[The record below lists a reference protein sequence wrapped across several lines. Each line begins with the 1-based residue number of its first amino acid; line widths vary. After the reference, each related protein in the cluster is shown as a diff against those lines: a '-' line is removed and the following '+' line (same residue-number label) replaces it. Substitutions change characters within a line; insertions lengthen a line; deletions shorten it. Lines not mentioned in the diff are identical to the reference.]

1 MSLLQIQNDP
11 AHEHDASSAGE
22 DLAKGSSYLLWTTL
36 AAFIVVSLGI
46 IGFWFA
52 IHRPPIAVGDVTQV
66 WSHEVHTLNTPTDA
80 NGVQSAGEVF
90 DQVLV
95 FANLHL
101 KNQSDKPIILKDLLT
116 NATFDDGIHSSYA
129 ATALDFDRIFI
140 AYPELKDLHGKPLV
154 RDTVLQPGQSLDGEI
169 ISSFHVSKQQW
180 AAHKDLNFT
189 IQLKFHPDLVLTPKG
204 PVVEQ

>member
-11 AHEHDASSAGE
+11 VHEHDASSEGE
-22 DLAKGSSYLLWTTL
+22 DLAKGSSYLVWTTL
-36 AAFIVVSLGI
+36 AAFVVVTVGCVL
-46 IGFWFA
+46 FWFA

-66 WSHEVHTLNTPTDA
+66 WAHGVHTINTPIDA

-101 KNQSDKPIILKDLLT
+101 KNQSAEPIILKDLLT

-140 AYPELKDLHGKPLV
+140 AYPDLKSLHGTPLL
-154 RDTVLQPGQSLDGEI
+154 RDTVIPPGQTLDGEI
-169 ISSFHVSKQQW
+169 ISSFHVSQAQW

-189 IQLKFHPDLVLTPKG
+189 IQLKVHPELVLTPKG
-204 PVVEQ
+204 PITEQ